1 MRAAL
6 FERLFYCPPLSGLF
20 IFGGSIRLQHPTFST
35 GVHMNDLKSYIDLL
49 NDIVKFITS
58 VLSVVELL
66 KKLFK
71 RK

>member
-1 MRAAL
+1 M
-6 FERLFYCPPLSGLF
+6 
-20 IFGGSIRLQHPTFST
+20 QHPTFST

>member
-1 MRAAL
+1 
-6 FERLFYCPPLSGLF
+6 
-20 IFGGSIRLQHPTFST
+20 
-35 GVHMNDLKSYIDLL
+35 MNDLKSYIDLL